1 MMRVA
6 VQQAV
11 PCGGAGLAGYWASC
25 MRLCARLNFLEPHMV
40 F

>member
-1 MMRVA
+1 MTLVA
-6 VQQAV
+6 VQHAV

-25 MRLCARLNFLEPHMV
+25 MRLSARLNILEPHMV